1 MAKTLARQLAEAFG
15 DVEAMR
21 ALYADNIIWSLQ
33 ASLGRIAG
41 PYEGKEA
48 VMAFNE
54 RVWGSFYYPE
64 CTVDILNELGDDAH
78 SAVRFIYNAKLR
90 SSEGPYSLEY
100 ILFVRAEGG
109 QITRVDESM
118 DTMGSV
124 NLFAGEEIAKT
135 PYRG

>member
-48 VMAFNE
+48 VMAL
-54 RVWGSFYYPE
+54 SPSA
-64 CTVDILNELGDDAH
+64 TVSTALSIMTPRSDRAQSNGRHGRQRSHTESLRDSASTAAAIATAPSHAPAH
-78 SAVRFIYNAKLR
+78 SR
-90 SSEGPYSLEY
+90 
-100 ILFVRAEGG
+100 
-109 QITRVDESM
+109 
-118 DTMGSV
+118 
-124 NLFAGEEIAKT
+124 
-135 PYRG
+135 